1 MTKRSLTARPHA
13 ERIPRMPVGPL
24 APVVL
29 DECRKWLS
37 ERGYS
42 RNSAAG
48 IVNLAAR
55 LSLWMQGAGVGVDAI
70 GEDLLARFVAAEQS
84 RDFVC
89 VTVKSS
95 MGTMRRF
102 LIDAGYLTVTG
113 ADSGPATPS
122 QVEVAQWCSWMR
134 DQRGLAEKSIAA
146 CCYYAAGVL
155 DLVVE
160 DGTVRWARL
169 EAQTLNEYIAERGR
183 PYGVVARA
191 HIVDAVRCL
200 LRWALS
206 TGRLKRDLSAGILK
220 PKGTS
225 RGLPHGVN
233 AEQVAALLAA
243 CDPATAIGSRDLAVL
258 MLLIRLGL
266 RAGETARLSL
276 DDIDWANGQLK
287 VTGKGR
293 ELVLPIPVDVGQALT
308 GWLKLRPV
316 ALDRAVFVRMNA
328 PRQMM
333 TPSAISGIVA
343 RLSGL
348 AGLGPI
354 YAHRLRHTAAMDV
367 LAAGGS
373 LAEAKELLGH
383 RYTVTTMVY
392 AKVDLASLRELVV
405 PFGQV
410 PR

>member
-13 ERIPRMPVGPL
+13 ERIPRVPVGPL

-29 DECRKWLS
+29 DECRRWLF

-134 DQRGLAEKSIAA
+134 DQRGLTQKSIAA

-155 DLVVE
+155 DLVVAN
-160 DGTVRWARL
+160 GSVQWPRL
-169 EAQTLNEYIAERGR
+169 EAQVLNVYIAERGR

-191 HIVDAVRCL
+191 HIFDAVRCR

-206 TGRLKRDLSAGILK
+206 TGRLERDLSAGIL
-220 PKGTS
+220 
-225 RGLPHGVN
+225 
-233 AEQVAALLAA
+233 
-243 CDPATAIGSRDLAVL
+243 
-258 MLLIRLGL
+258 
-266 RAGETARLSL
+266 RAGCGFA
-276 DDIDWANGQLK
+276 
-287 VTGKGR
+287 
-293 ELVLPIPVDVGQALT
+293 
-308 GWLKLRPV
+308 
-316 ALDRAVFVRMNA
+316 
-328 PRQMM
+328 
-333 TPSAISGIVA
+333 SGV
-343 RLSGL
+343 
-348 AGLGPI
+348 
-354 YAHRLRHTAAMDV
+354 
-367 LAAGGS
+367 
-373 LAEAKELLGH
+373 
-383 RYTVTTMVY
+383 
-392 AKVDLASLRELVV
+392 
-405 PFGQV
+405 
-410 PR
+410 